1 MNDAIKIQCPQVDLR
16 SLVPGWVA
24 LRPKTTAVIANTA
37 SIKEA
42 REMAKRI
49 GVARPLLMAVPKS
62 KGFFVGLGTPI
73 EVPGR

>member
-1 MNDAIKIQCPQVDLR
+1 MNEALKIPQVDLR

-24 LRPKTTAVIANTA
+24 LHPKTCAVIANSA

-42 REMAKRI
+42 RDMAKRI

-73 EVPGR
+73 DVAGR